1 MRNGIGPN
9 DLGVPKGVGK
19 MYGAKSVAKQTKRI
33 VPSKLSPTGATYT
46 SKETEQMAA
55 RGNQSAPNNKDYGK
69 KKTAKQVLQSTE
81 TRHLREAMREN
92 NYGTNNMSLADMRK
106 VAKTK
111 GFYDSVRNKSR
122 ASYEKEINKS

>member
-1 MRNGIGPN
+1 
-9 DLGVPKGVGK
+9 
-19 MYGAKSVAKQTKRI
+19 MYGAKSPAKQTKRI
-33 VPSKLSPTGATYT
+33 VPSKMTPRLGVGSYT

-69 KKTAKQVLQSTE
+69 KKTAKQVLESTE

-92 NYGTNNMSLADMRK
+92 NYGTNNMSLTDMRK